1 MDVNKECVEKYSIQA
16 KEKDIIK
23 DVTPKDVYNSW
34 QTSVMKRLPDFA
46 YITNMVVDRRTSKFL
61 SNQNGVMKSQ
71 MLSMIKKELFD
82 SPGTSIFCFY
92 ISYNYK
98 RQIRKFIRIEI
109 YVSLYLS
116 CRA

>member
-71 MLSMIKKELFD
+71 MLSMIKKELFY

-98 RQIRKFIRIEI
+98 RIRKFIRIEI